1 MLLASSGLAMGGPS
15 PEIKE
20 EVKEEV
26 KVVAGDKYLIDNF
39 ESGSL
44 KSPRDWWTFDI
55 QDAGIASNDELILG
69 GEEVARNVGKYSIG
83 LRGKAKNWY
92 GGGVG
97 TYIAKENQDLSKYN
111 SFSVDIYGNG
121 SGTAKIELYDDDNGN
136 WQVEQNRAQNYKPLY
151 DDKLVYDIVIDWKGW
166 KNVSILLDDFVDD
179 NPGVGDDVWNPE
191 QNGESGGLLQLQ
203 IISLADEEAGKI
215 DYNLDNIY
223 LTVDEE

>member
-1 MLLASSGLAMGGPS
+1 MGGPS

-26 KVVAGDKYLIDNF
+26 EVVAGDKYLIDDF

-55 QDAGIASNDELILG
+55 QNAGIASNDDLILG

-83 LRGKAKNWY
+83 LSGKAKNWY
-92 GGGVG
+92 GGGIG

-136 WQVEQNRAQNYKPLY
+136 WQIEQDRAQNYKPLY

-179 NPGVGDDVWNPE
+179 NPGVGDDVWNPA

-203 IISLADEEAGKI
+203 IISLADGENGEI